1 MRIAVLISGGVDSA
15 VVVDTLFRQGHDL
28 HLFYIRIGMDNGE
41 GDCSAE
47 EDIEMCSL
55 IARKYGLPLKV
66 VSLHEEYWNHVMAY
80 TLRTVK
86 EGLTP
91 HPDMMCNKLIKFGF
105 FEQRWGKD
113 FDKTA
118 TGHYASIVE
127 KDGKYFLATA
137 ADPVK
142 DQTDFL
148 AQISYDQLSHIMF
161 PLGELPKAEVRS
173 RAAEA
178 KLPNASRK
186 DSQGI
191 CFLGKIDYSDF
202 IERHLGTKE
211 GPVIEIETGKKIGT
225 HKGYWFYTIGQRKGL
240 GLSGGPWY
248 VVKKNVR
255 DNVIYVSNG
264 FDTRRQYG
272 REIPVEEMHWITESP
287 FRDGPTCERIAF
299 KTRHSPEFYDGTISI
314 KKDGSC
320 TVTSDSDIQGI
331 APGQFAIIYSPDRRL
346 CLGSGMISVPAT
358 SRRHKKISTAH
369 SKEALNDNGKI

>member
-1 MRIAVLISGGVDSA
+1 MKIAVLVSGGVDSA
-15 VVVDTLFRQGHDL
+15 VVVDTLYREGHDL

-47 EDIEMCSL
+47 EDIEMCTL
-55 IARKYGLPLKV
+55 IAKKYNLPLKV
-66 VSLHEEYWNHVMAY
+66 VSLHEEYWDHVMAY
-80 TLRTVK
+80 TLETVK
-86 EGLTP
+86 KGLTP

-105 FEQRWGKD
+105 FEERWGKD

-118 TGHYASIVE
+118 TGHYASIE
-127 KDGKYFLATA
+127 EHDGKLYLATA
-137 ADPVK
+137 ADSVK

-148 AQISYDQLSHIMF
+148 AQISYDQLSHLMF
-161 PLGELPKAEVRS
+161 PLGNLPKSEVRQ
-173 RAAEA
+173 RAQEA

-191 CFLGKIDYSDF
+191 CFLGKIDYADF
-202 IERHLGTKE
+202 IERHLGTKP

-225 HKGYWFYTIGQRKGL
+225 HKGFWFYTIGQRKGL

-264 FDTRRQYG
+264 FNTHKQYG
-272 REIPVEEMHWITESP
+272 REINVEEMHWISGNP
-287 FRDGPTCERIAF
+287 FKEDQEALEISF
-299 KTRHSPEFYDGTISI
+299 KTRHSPEFYKGVIRHLS
-314 KKDGSC
+314 DGSYRIESE
-320 TVTSDSDIQGI
+320 TDVQGI

-346 CLGSGMISVPAT
+346 CLGSGMISTPG
-358 SRRHKKISTAH
+358 RKKKNS
-369 SKEALNDNGKI
+369 